1 MFITTFSKPQQ
12 DDNGRLFRLILSLYT
27 ISDSAKLQSNPATV
41 TSIPNKEKEMSI
53 PATDSSKSG
62 SSSNYCFYCPKG
74 TVDASA
80 TLESK
85 SKQHY
90 DH

>member
-1 MFITTFSKPQQ
+1 MVGCQVGIIPLYNFRFSQAAINPS
-12 DDNGRLFRLILSLYT
+12 N
-27 ISDSAKLQSNPATV
+27 SDIN
-41 TSIPNKEKEMSI
+41 IPNKEKEMSI
-53 PATDSSKSG
+53 RGTDSSKSG

>member
-1 MFITTFSKPQQ
+1 MTMVGCHVGIIPLYNFRFS
-12 DDNGRLFRLILSLYT
+12 N
-27 ISDSAKLQSNPATV
+27 SDIDIA
-41 TSIPNKEKEMSI
+41 NKEKEMSI
-53 PATDSSKSG
+53 RATDSSKSG
-62 SSSNYCFYCPKG
+62 SSSNYCFYCPKV

>member
-12 DDNGRLFRLILSLYT
+12 DDIGRLSGWYYPFIQFQIQPAAINPSN
-27 ISDSAKLQSNPATV
+27 SDIN
-41 TSIPNKEKEMSI
+41 IPNKEKEMSI
-53 PATDSSKSG
+53 RGTDSSKSG

-80 TLESK
+80 TLESE